1 MVSIPTSLARASR
14 LIQWVSDV
22 DVPGRSHA
30 ARGVRDVSTAIS
42 TPPMTTEE
50 MLALPEDGLDRE
62 LIRGQLR
69 EKPMTRRNRRH
80 CRTESRTVTILEIWL
95 EPQPEPRGEV
105 VSGEAGFRLSRDP
118 DSTVGIDVA
127 YVSAEVASREPDAA
141 YFEGPPVL
149 AVEILSPSD
158 TQEDI
163 DEKVELYLE
172 TGVALVWVVNPRF
185 RTVTVYRKGA
195 DPVMFSGTQE
205 LTAEPHLPGFRV
217 PVSRLFG

>member
-1 MVSIPTSLARASR
+1 
-14 LIQWVSDV
+14 
-22 DVPGRSHA
+22 
-30 ARGVRDVSTAIS
+30 VSTVVS

-50 MLALPEDGLDRE
+50 MLALPEDGVDRE

-80 CRTESRTVTILEIWL
+80 SRAEVRISTELEIWL
-95 EPQPEPRGEV
+95 ESQPEPRGQV
-105 VSGEAGFRLSRDP
+105 VGGEAGFRLRRDP

-127 YVSAEVASREPDAA
+127 YVSAEVAAFEPDAE

-158 TQEDI
+158 KQEEI

-172 TGVALVWVVNPRF
+172 TGVAVVWVVHPRF
-185 RTVTVYRKGA
+185 RTITVYRPDA
-195 DPVMFSGTQE
+195 APTMFSGSQE
-205 LTAEPHLPGFRV
+205 LTAEPHLPAFRISV
-217 PVSRLFG
+217 ARLFGH

>member
-1 MVSIPTSLARASR
+1 M
-14 LIQWVSDV
+14 
-22 DVPGRSHA
+22 
-30 ARGVRDVSTAIS
+30 STVIS

-50 MLALPEDGLDRE
+50 MLALPEDGVDRE
-62 LIRGQLR
+62 LIRGNCGRSPRPRSRHSRAETELAPSWRPGAGPARAARRGRLR
-69 EKPMTRRNRRH
+69 
-80 CRTESRTVTILEIWL
+80 
-95 EPQPEPRGEV
+95 
-105 VSGEAGFRLSRDP
+105 EAGFRLSRDP

-127 YVSAEVASREPDAA
+127 YVSAEVAAREPDAA

-158 TQEDI
+158 TLEDI

-172 TGVALVWVVNPRF
+172 MGVAIVWVVHPRF
-185 RTVTVYRKGA
+185 RTVTVYRPGA

-217 PVSRLFG
+217 QVDRLFGL